1 MKRVYSA
8 ASLPDAHLVLG
19 LLAQAGIEAKV
30 FNENAQSGMGEI
42 PFTHAWPE
50 VWIVDEADAGRAREL
65 VRGFERAPAAT
76 HAVPCPACGEES
88 PGNFQVCWHCGAE
101 LQA

>member
-1 MKRVYSA
+1 VKRIYSA
-8 ASLPDAHLVLG
+8 ATLPDAHLVLG

-30 FNENAQSGMGEI
+30 FNENAQGGMGEI

-50 VWIVDEADAGRAREL
+50 VWIVDDRDATRARDL
-65 VRGFERAPAAT
+65 VRQFERPQAPPGARRCA
-76 HAVPCPACGEES
+76 ACGEEN

-101 LQA
+101 I

>member
-1 MKRVYSA
+1 VKRVYSA
-8 ASLPDAHLVLG
+8 ATLPDAHLVLG

-30 FNENAQSGMGEI
+30 FNENAQGGMGEI

-50 VWIVDEADAGRAREL
+50 VWIVDERDAARAREL
-65 VRGFERAPAAT
+65 VRQFERPQAPQGARRC
-76 HAVPCPACGEES
+76 VPCGEES

-101 LQA
+101 L